1 MVTWPTAKNVMHIQ
15 SMKLRTWSSLMT
27 LSHLNPS
34 RQLDMHCSSMSD
46 WTCTVHCSIL
56 LEAISQKELQWFQT
70 PVDRAGRG
78 RTGQRSLCRT
88 GLIWLMVVMKAAH
101 CYSSVVASWLLH
113 ARATT
118 SVIVLEIVTSPFCTH
133 ERGSTL
139 NKFWQVFVV
148 QSQCSMIICW
158 WSGIYSHTYFV

>member
-1 MVTWPTAKNVMHIQ
+1 MYSKKCNIHTQ

-88 GLIWLMVVMKAAH
+88 GLIWLMVVMRAAH

-118 SVIVLEIVTSPFCTH
+118 SVIVLEIVASPFVHVREVAPT
-133 ERGSTL
+133 
-139 NKFWQVFVV
+139 
-148 QSQCSMIICW
+148 MIHDNFLLFSLSVPW
-158 WSGIYSHTYFV
+158 